1 MKAAV
6 IGLGSMGQK
15 HYKILKQFKNL
26 DVYSVDPASQ
36 MSNYKTTQDL
46 LNDVQIDFAVI
57 ATPTIMHYDIALQ
70 LINSSVNILIEKP
83 IFKEYLSFFQ
93 RQNLEDALKDNSCKL
108 AVGHIERFNPAVEAL
123 KKDLKGK
130 KIINCR
136 FTRLSPYP
144 KRITDVG
151 VKMDLAVH
159 DIDLVR
165 FITGEE
171 ILNCSSLDSKTKSA
185 NEDTTSFFVS
195 TYGGC
200 SSTILC
206 SWMSPYRER
215 TIQVMTECSLY
226 KVDLITHTVSRY
238 VADQQVN
245 SFFAEDLKVVKH
257 NALEKELKQ
266 FMEYVKIGSVGSL
279 ATLNDGIEAI
289 KYCI

>member
-15 HYKILKQFKNL
+15 HHKLLKQIEDL
-26 DVYSVDPASQ
+26 DVYSVDPLSPT
-36 MSNYKTTQDL
+36 SNYKTTQGL
-46 LNDVQIDFAVI
+46 LGDTKLDFAVI
-57 ATPTIMHYDIALQ
+57 ATPTTMHYDVALE
-70 LINSSVNILIEKP
+70 LINSGVSVLIEKP
-83 IFKEYLSFFQ
+83 IFKEYLNFFQ
-93 RQNLEDALKDNSCKL
+93 RQDLENALEKNNCKL

-123 KKDLKGK
+123 KKDLKDK

-136 FTRLSPYP
+136 FTRISPYP

-171 ILNCSSLDSKTKSA
+171 IINCSSLASNTKSSR
-185 NEDTTSFFVS
+185 EDTTSFFVS
-195 TYGGC
+195 TYGNC

-215 TIQVMTECSLY
+215 TIQVITECSLY
-226 KVDLITHTVSRY
+226 KVDMITQTVSKY
-238 VADQQVN
+238 NADKQNN
-245 SFFAEDLKVVKH
+245 SFFAEDLNVTKH
-257 NALEKELKQ
+257 DALEKQLKQ
-266 FMEYVKIGSVGSL
+266 FIKYVKVGSVGSL
-279 ATLNDGIEAI
+279 ATLDDGIQAI
-289 KYCI
+289 KYCV